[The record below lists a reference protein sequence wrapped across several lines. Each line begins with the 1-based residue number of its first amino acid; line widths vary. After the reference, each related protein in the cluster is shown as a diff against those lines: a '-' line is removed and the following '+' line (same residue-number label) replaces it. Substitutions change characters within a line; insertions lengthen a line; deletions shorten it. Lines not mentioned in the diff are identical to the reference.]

1 MNQYVVFLN
10 DKTWVIIEAE
20 EYVIDA
26 VNQAIDFYKDH
37 EMIASFSMIKTI
49 GFTRY
54 EYALMRI
61 LKNQKVCNG
70 FEGSVD
76 DENTD

>member
-1 MNQYVVFLN
+1 MHQYVIFLTN
-10 DKTWVIIEAE
+10 ETWIIIEAD
-20 EYVIDA
+20 EYIIDC
-26 VNQAIDFYKDH
+26 VDQTIDFYKDH
-37 EMIASFSMIKTI
+37 EMIASFDMLKTI

-70 FEGSVD
+70 FEGV
-76 DENTD
+76 DENGQ